1 MMPKLMGFILNYL
14 LLLLIAGGFILV
26 DLGMNIV
33 DDLVMEKID
42 EEEQLRET
50 QKKRLTDFRKSMKG
64 EKMSMYQHR
73 GFDFDGAAG
82 HDILVTD
89 TILNRLH

>member
-1 MMPKLMGFILNYL
+1 MWFYVLFIVLSYNIELSSDLFGMMPKLMGFYLNYL

-42 EEEQLRET
+42 EEE
-50 QKKRLTDFRKSMKG
+50 
-64 EKMSMYQHR
+64 
-73 GFDFDGAAG
+73 
-82 HDILVTD
+82 
-89 TILNRLH
+89 